1 MFIAKKEDFII
12 LARETKQ
19 QLLQDLGVKK
29 YDTIEQTDINYQV
42 YQSEYLTPEQIA
54 EKEEER
60 IQQLSLTKR
69 DLLLALYDDK
79 GLTPEQLKANLDDR
93 AKIEFDYAEKYYRFN
108 PLIDSVGTALGYTKE
123 QLDYLF
129 EHKEFPQD

>member
-1 MFIAKKEDFII
+1 MEIKATLEKPYTEKQRLDFIVEQNHELGYEI
-12 LARETKQ
+12 RETDEE
-19 QLLQDLGVKK
+19 LEAWG
-29 YDTIEQTDINYQV
+29 
-42 YQSEYLTPEQIA
+42 LTAEEEA

-60 IQQLSLTKR
+60 ILQLSLTKR

-79 GLTPEQLKANLDDR
+79 GITPDQLKANLNDR
-93 AKIEFDYAEKYYRFN
+93 AKIEFDYADRYYRFN

-129 EHKEFPQD
+129 EHKEFEKGE